1 MKYRNICKDYQNPLI
16 YLFFFYFY
24 KIILNFEQI
33 IFKYIINYLD
43 CDMIIIKFT
52 NKNVFIR

>member
-16 YLFFFYFY
+16 YLFFLNFY